1 MLSVVYNCVL
11 MLYIYF
17 MQATATTTLRRSPYD
32 LPAPAFYVW
41 YVVHTL
47 RTARSVERVISR

>member
-1 MLSVVYNCVL
+1 

>member
-1 MLSVVYNCVL
+1 MLSGVYNCVL

-17 MQATATTTLRRSPYD
+17 MQATATTLRRSPYD